1 VPYNVPVGRINE
13 WQLSVEHTFANNFL
27 ASLAYVGSHGSNLQ
41 FNTDVNQILSAS
53 GIAASAAAGKA
64 IQADRPFPAWGQLT
78 GYNYNALSNYNAVQA
93 AITKRYSNGLLF
105 SFNYVYSHFLDDQDS
120 GGWGSRGGTQ
130 YWQIGNNP
138 GANYGNS
145 NFDIPSAFKGYV
157 SYELPFG
164 KGKTY
169 LSDANALTNAA
180 VGGWRIAGT
189 VVAQSGNP
197 FTVVNNTNQN
207 SNITGCGVGGTASG
221 GDVNNGCNWF
231 PNVVANV
238 HVSNPG
244 PNEWFNTAAFVNASP
259 GGEFAFGDEGR
270 NMLRGPRLTVFNFSL
285 AKDFSFGE
293 RIRLELRSDWVN
305 VFNHPSLGIPGQ
317 TFGAAN
323 FGEINAATQNGGVA
337 VAPRSGQISARVTF

>member
-1 VPYNVPVGRINE
+1 M
-13 WQLSVEHTFANNFL
+13 
-27 ASLAYVGSHGSNLQ
+27 
-41 FNTDVNQILSAS
+41 
-53 GIAASAAAGKA
+53 
-64 IQADRPFPAWGQLT
+64 
-78 GYNYNALSNYNAVQA
+78 QA

-105 SFNYVYSHFLDDQDS
+105 SFNYVWSHFLDDQDS

-164 KGKTY
+164 KGKMY
-169 LSDANALTNAA
+169 MSDANALANAA

-207 SNITGCGVGGTASG
+207 STITGCERRRHGIRRRRQQRLQLVSQRCGQYPRRQSRSQRDGLTPQLSSMRLLGGNSRSAMRVETS
-221 GDVNNGCNWF
+221 
-231 PNVVANV
+231 
-238 HVSNPG
+238 
-244 PNEWFNTAAFVNASP
+244 
-259 GGEFAFGDEGR
+259 
-270 NMLRGPRLTVFNFSL
+270 LRGPRLTVFNFSL
-285 AKDFSFGE
+285 AKNFSFGE

-317 TFGAAN
+317 SFGAAN
-323 FGEINAATQNGGVA
+323 FG
-337 VAPRSGQISARVTF
+337 R